1 MEFQENIFLKIESDP
16 LFILKR
22 RLLTVAFSIRLF
34 MIGVEYSVI
43 LPSALLYMKTF
54 DVSSVFMGLVIAAY
68 PFAGMISLPIFGWI
82 YDKTKKTKQL
92 ILLLNLFQIVGNIL
106 YAIPFSKWLPLS
118 GRFISGLGDGFIACA
133 MGEITNIYPKSYRT
147 AIMSLLE
154 LGRVL
159 GLIIGP
165 TINFF
170 IGKRT
175 YYLWK
180 WRLDYATLPG
190 VIMAIGWMLMEFITV
205 CCIFNLSLEIT
216 QKYTQKVKKKFNL
229 KKLSLQCTKM
239 DYNDTDFLVENEQQN
254 KTKSDSRVNDFNI
267 WSALKEICT
276 LEFALIFYIDLILWF
291 SQTEFEVML
300 PYLTEFDY
308 HWSPAWTGAVYMVGG
323 LELILIFLLM
333 YYLMRRF
340 QIRDTYLI
348 AFTLLITQVS
358 LALFICESIPKDINH
373 RITIFIFICIM
384 VFTSIPFNL
393 VAPKTFI
400 SKITNPETQGFVQG
414 FYASITRIALIGGP
428 IVGSLVFHERQKY
441 GIVSSV
447 CCGIA
452 LVGLLLCLPRL
463 HRKEDEMA
471 ARLKDET

>member
-1 MEFQENIFLKIESDP
+1 MDENIFPKIESDP
-16 LFILKR
+16 WFILKR
-22 RLLTVAFSIRLF
+22 RLLTVAFSIRMF
-34 MIGVEYSVI
+34 MKGVEYSVI
-43 LPSALLYMKTF
+43 LPSVLLYMKTF
-54 DVSSVFMGLVIAAY
+54 DANSVFMGLVIAAY

-92 ILLLNLFQIVGNIL
+92 IMLLNLFQIAGNIL
-106 YAIPFSKWLPLS
+106 YAIPLSKWLPLS
-118 GRFISGLGDGFIACA
+118 GRFISGLGDGFAACA
-133 MGEITNIYPKSYRT
+133 MGEITHIYPKSRRT

-159 GLIIGP
+159 GLILGP

-216 QKYTQKVKKKFNL
+216 QKYTQKEKKEFNL
-229 KKLSLQCTKM
+229 KKLSLKSTKM
-239 DYNDTDFLVENEQQN
+239 DYKDTNYQVENEQQN
-254 KTKSDSRVNDFNI
+254 ETHSDSRVNDYNI

-276 LEFALIFYIDLILWF
+276 IDFALLFYIDLILWF
-291 SQTEFEVML
+291 SQTVFEIML

-308 HWSPAWTGAVYMVGG
+308 HWSSAWTGVIYTVEG
-323 LELILIFLLM
+323 LELMLIFLLM
-333 YYLMRRF
+333 YYLLPRF

-348 AFTLLITQVS
+348 AFSLLITQVS

-373 RITIFIFICIM
+373 KIIIFWFLFILA
-384 VFTSIPFNL
+384 SISLPFNF
-393 VAPKTFI
+393 VASKTFI

-414 FYASITRIALIGGP
+414 VYGSITNIALIGGP
-428 IVGSLVFHERQKY
+428 LVGSLVFRERQKY

-447 CCGIA
+447 FCGIA
-452 LVGLLLCLPRL
+452 LIGLLLCLPRL

-471 ARLKDET
+471 ARLKGET